1 MRSLIPCVAIA
12 CYCCFSCY

>member
-12 CYCCFSCY
+12 CYYCFSCY